1 MNNLDSIEKKIAF
14 EFIFVGVFGVISE
27 WIKRDFTSKD
37 ELSKILSDILYH
49 NWHFAYQDSSVLD
62 LIREQNKNNT
72 H

>member
-1 MNNLDSIEKKIAF
+1 MQDVLIILL
-14 EFIFVGVFGVISE
+14 
-27 WIKRDFTSKD
+27 IKG
-37 ELSKILSDILYH
+37 LSDILYH